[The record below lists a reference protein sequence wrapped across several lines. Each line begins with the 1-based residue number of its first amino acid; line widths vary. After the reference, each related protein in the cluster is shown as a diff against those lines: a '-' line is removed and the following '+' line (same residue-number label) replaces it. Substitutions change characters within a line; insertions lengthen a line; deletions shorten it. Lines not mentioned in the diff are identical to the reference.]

1 MLMEKERHGIEVLK
15 YFRQDCEK
23 PKMYRAEINRA
34 EIKMAS
40 AGSIISEGRAGR
52 VAP

>member
-23 PKMYRAEINRA
+23 PKMYRAEIKR
-34 EIKMAS
+34 AS

-52 VAP
+52 VAL